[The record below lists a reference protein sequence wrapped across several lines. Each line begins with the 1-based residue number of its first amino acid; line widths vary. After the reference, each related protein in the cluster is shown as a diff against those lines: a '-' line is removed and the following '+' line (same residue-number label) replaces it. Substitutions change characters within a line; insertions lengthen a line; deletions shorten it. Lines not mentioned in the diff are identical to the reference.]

1 MRARL
6 DVFAIIVLTAL
17 AVLASAPLAGQAPT
31 AAKAT
36 SAAEGVTDSELIVGM
51 SAPFKGASRGLGI
64 ELYRG
69 SRAYLDEVNRRGGVH
84 GRRITIRAYDDGY
97 QPEQAV
103 KNTLKLM
110 LEDKVFLLFDYV
122 GTPTVTR
129 VLPLLKK
136 FDALHFLLFFPF
148 TGAQPQREPPY
159 AAFAVNLR
167 ASYRQETEGL
177 VDNFLTIGRKR
188 IAVFYQADA
197 YGRSG
202 WVGVRETLA
211 RRQMKIVG
219 EATYAR
225 GTKFTE
231 SLDRQ
236 VAILQADQPDAII
249 SVGAYEACAAFIRDA
264 RRAGLNVPIANVS
277 FVGSES
283 LLGLLMQQGRE
294 DGKDYTTNLVNSQV
308 VPSYENLTMP
318 SVREYRDLMTK
329 YHPAPPADLAG
340 ADYQPLPSS
349 FVSLEGFFN
358 AKLLVEILERLG
370 KDPTRAQVAA
380 AVASVRDL
388 DLGMGQHIS
397 FSAGRN
403 QGADAIYYTT
413 VEDGRFVPIH
423 DWKEWSK

>member
-1 MRARL
+1 MHARRYIFFL
-6 DVFAIIVLTAL
+6 LVLLTAL
-17 AVLASAPLAGQAPT
+17 IIQDWSPLAGQVP
-31 AAKAT
+31 AAKPVST
-36 SAAEGVTDSELIVGM
+36 SEGVTDSEVVVGM

-84 GRRITIRAYDDGY
+84 GRRITIRALDDGY

-136 FDALHFLLFFPF
+136 FDALHFSLFFPF
-148 TGAQPQREPPY
+148 TGAQPQREAPY
-159 AAFAVNLR
+159 DRFAVNLR
-167 ASYRQETEGL
+167 ASYRQETAGL
-177 VDNFLTIGRKR
+177 VENFLSIGRSR

-202 WVGVRETLA
+202 WVGVREALA
-211 RRQMKIVG
+211 RQQMKIVG

-236 VAILQADQPDAII
+236 VALLQAERPDAII

-264 RRAGLNVPIANVS
+264 RRAGLDVPIANVS

-283 LLGLLMQQGRE
+283 LLGLLVQQGRE
-294 DGKDYTTNLVNSQV
+294 DKKDYTTNLVNSQV
-308 VPSYENLTMP
+308 VPSYENLEMP
-318 SVREYRDLMTK
+318 SVREYRDLMAGN
-329 YHPAPPADLAG
+329 PAPPADVTG
-340 ADYQPLPSS
+340 NDYRPLPSS

-358 AKLLVEILERLG
+358 AKLLVEILNRLG
-370 KDPTRAQVAA
+370 DHPARAQIAP
-380 AVASVRDL
+380 AVASIHEF
-388 DLGMGQHIS
+388 DLGMGPPLS
-397 FSAGRN
+397 FAAGRN
-403 QGADAIYYTT
+403 QGSDAIYYTT
-413 VEDGRFVPIH
+413 VKDGRFVPIH